1 VEDGDEVRWTGFLAT
16 GGAAFLDV
24 ELFVEVER
32 RRSAGFGGGIG
43 LLAEGETSFK
53 DAWDRVLLSELT
65 EEFGLKGG
73 GSFRGPFVAG
83 EFDGRGFEPRGAG
96 IRGTVTQS
104 GSSLAVYGL
113 DGRLGFGTA
122 PFCGGIRSDRAGRL
136 LSNHHFRLS
145 ELAGGRPGSIES

>member
-32 RRSAGFGGGIG
+32 RRSAGFGGGTG
-43 LLAEGETSFK
+43 LPAEGGPSFV
-53 DAWDRVLLSELT
+53 DARERSLVSELV
-65 EEFGLKGG
+65 EEFGLNGG
-73 GSFRGPFVAG
+73 GSLRGPFVAG
-83 EFDGRGFEPRGAG
+83 EFDGRGLEARGAG

-104 GSSLAVYGL
+104 GSSPTVYGL

-122 PFCGGIRSDRAGRL
+122 PFCGGFRADRAGWL
-136 LSNHHFRLS
+136 LSNHHLRLS